1 MTSLE
6 RVSTI
11 RGNEKEKTIASQ
23 NITSVRIRMGD
34 AAACM
39 NVKGPKKNTRANII
53 QQKTT
58 QNEKN
63 YAIVAQP
70 GTLTTACCCRQ
81 HQGKKTK

>member
-39 NVKGPKKNTRANII
+39 NVKGPKKILEQTLYNKKRPKTR
-53 QQKTT
+53 KTMPWWHN
-58 QNEKN
+58 Q
-63 YAIVAQP
+63 A
-70 GTLTTACCCRQ
+70 
-81 HQGKKTK
+81 H

>member
-11 RGNEKEKTIASQ
+11 RGNEKEKTIASEYNFSQ
-23 NITSVRIRMGD
+23 NTDGRCGCLYECEGS
-34 AAACM
+34 
-39 NVKGPKKNTRANII
+39 KKNTRANII

-58 QNEKN
+58 QTEKN